1 MTRMLPPLYMRSVLV
16 LAALVA
22 SAPLGAQQLYK
33 WVDER
38 GVTNYSNQPPP
49 DPRSARNVRQVE
61 ERLSVYTP
69 DPGLTQAIEDSNRNF
84 DQRQRERQKIEALE
98 SQLEAERRARQQAAG
113 AAQDT
118 RAAYDRCIADGRI
131 DCGDVYG
138 MYYPPVVVVPPRHRR
153 PIPQAQ
159 LTPGATAGN
168 VTGGTGYI
176 PGNSASVPPPP
187 RREAPRRPRDER
199 SHGSPPERLLLER
212 R

>member
-1 MTRMLPPLYMRSVLV
+1 MARMLPLFYMRSILV
-16 LAALVA
+16 VAALVA
-22 SAPLGAQQLYK
+22 AAPLGAQQLYK

-61 ERLSVYTP
+61 DRLSVYTP
-69 DPGLTQAIEDSNRNF
+69 DAGLTQAIEDSNRNF
-84 DQRQRERQKIEALE
+84 GERQRARQKIEALE
-98 SQLEAERRARQQAAG
+98 SQLEAERRAREQAA
-113 AAQDT
+113 AAVQDN
-118 RAAYDRCIADGRI
+118 RSAYDRCIADGRI
-131 DCGDVYG
+131 DCGDIYG

-168 VTGGTGYI
+168 VTAGNGYI
-176 PGNSASVPPPP
+176 PGNSASLPPPP
-187 RREAPRRPRDER
+187 RSEAPRRSRDER
-199 SHGSPPERLLLER
+199 RHGSPSERLLLER